1 MLTQLAAF
9 VGLVAVL
16 VAIPGPSVMLVVK
29 STILRGRS
37 SAMLVAFGVLCGDL
51 VWGAAAVGGITA
63 LIVAS
68 GPAFEA
74 LRLAGAAYLI
84 YLGLR
89 LLLARAERQA
99 QDANAPPPA
108 RRSQRAFVEGLLCEL
123 SNPKSLIVFT
133 SVIPQFL
140 PAHPPA
146 AEVALFALLF
156 AVLGFVSLSIYA
168 AALAATRR
176 VVRGRLTDRLLR
188 ASGALLIAF
197 GIDLV
202 ADRPA

>member
-1 MLTQLAAF
+1 M
-9 VGLVAVL
+9 
-16 VAIPGPSVMLVVK
+16 
-29 STILRGRS
+29 
-37 SAMLVAFGVLCGDL
+37 
-51 VWGAAAVGGITA
+51 
-63 LIVAS
+63 
-68 GPAFEA
+68 
-74 LRLAGAAYLI
+74 
-84 YLGLR
+84 
-89 LLLARAERQA
+89 
-99 QDANAPPPA
+99 PA

-146 AEVALFALLF
+146 AEVALFAMLF
-156 AVLGFVSLSIYA
+156 AVLGFISLSIYA

-176 VVRGRLTDRLLR
+176 AVRGRLTDRLLR
-188 ASGALLIAF
+188 ASGALLVAF

>member
-1 MLTQLAAF
+1 MITQLAAF

-29 STILRGRS
+29 STMLRGRS
-37 SAMLVAFGVLCGDL
+37 SAMLVAVGVFCGDL

-89 LLLARAERQA
+89 LLLARRDDHAA
-99 QDANAPPPA
+99 ATAVPA

-146 AEVALFALLF
+146 ADVALFAMLF
-156 AVLGFVSLSIYA
+156 AVLGFISLSIYA

-176 VVRGRLTDRLLR
+176 AVRGRLTDRLLR
-188 ASGALLIAF
+188 ASGALLVAF